1 MYVYPA
7 DLHHS
12 VQKTL
17 NPATPYSGY
26 KQATIL
32 YFRLFLPVQ
41 SLVQQA
47 SLLEYH

>member
-1 MYVYPA
+1 MYAYPA

-17 NPATPYSGY
+17 NPATPYSAY
-26 KQATIL
+26 KQAMIL

-41 SLVQQA
+41 GLVQQA
-47 SLLEYH
+47 SLIEYH